1 MKPPLRTK
9 SVGTKVSEA
18 EFALLEERARGAGMR
33 LAEWVREAL
42 LAAPVEPVAG
52 SGVDSGEVA
61 LGEILALRS
70 LLLNLHFRAAKGEP
84 VAEAEMRGLIE
95 RADGTKIE
103 RADGT
108 KIERADGTKIE
119 RARERMAAVRTAA
132 RATAPEPETA
142 SETTAETHRR
152 RDRRRA
158 EHGGMG
164 TQGVAEPDAGVDV
177 DGDPAD
183 DGVLRRDADGG
194 VRGELDG
201 GGAAVPVGLPCA
213 AHDACYTNAGV
224 GVWDN
229 WNLNLS
235 PDKQAKL
242 QQPESMQCSALNK
255 RRWAWA
261 VNQTFTNV
269 WGVYTCQ

>member
-95 RADGTKIE
+95 RADGS
-103 RADGT
+103 
-108 KIERADGTKIE
+108 KIE
-119 RARERMAAVRTAA
+119 RARERMEAVRAAA
-132 RATAPEPETA
+132 RAT
-142 SETTAETHRR
+142 
-152 RDRRRA
+152 
-158 EHGGMG
+158 
-164 TQGVAEPDAGVDV
+164 VAEPESEA
-177 DGDPAD
+177 
-183 DGVLRRDADGG
+183 
-194 VRGELDG
+194 ET
-201 GGAAVPVGLPCA
+201 AAE
-213 AHDACYTNAGV
+213 TN
-224 GVWDN
+224 
-229 WNLNLS
+229 
-235 PDKQAKL
+235 
-242 QQPESMQCSALNK
+242 PEE
-255 RRWAWA
+255 
-261 VNQTFTNV
+261 
-269 WGVYTCQ
+269 G

>member
-95 RADGTKIE
+95 RADGSKIE
-103 RADGT
+103 L
-108 KIERADGTKIE
+108 
-119 RARERMAAVRTAA
+119 ARERMEAVRAAA
-132 RATAPEPETA
+132 RAT
-142 SETTAETHRR
+142 
-152 RDRRRA
+152 
-158 EHGGMG
+158 
-164 TQGVAEPDAGVDV
+164 VAEPESEA
-177 DGDPAD
+177 
-183 DGVLRRDADGG
+183 
-194 VRGELDG
+194 ET
-201 GGAAVPVGLPCA
+201 AAE
-213 AHDACYTNAGV
+213 TN
-224 GVWDN
+224 
-229 WNLNLS
+229 
-235 PDKQAKL
+235 
-242 QQPESMQCSALNK
+242 PEE
-255 RRWAWA
+255 
-261 VNQTFTNV
+261 
-269 WGVYTCQ
+269 G